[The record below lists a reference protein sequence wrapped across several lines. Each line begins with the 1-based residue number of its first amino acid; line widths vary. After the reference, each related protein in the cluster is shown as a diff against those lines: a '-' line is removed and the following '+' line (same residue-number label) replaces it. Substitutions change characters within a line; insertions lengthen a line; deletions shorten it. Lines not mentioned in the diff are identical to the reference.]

1 MSEVVEHKARGT
13 SRTSRVQDRMM
24 PDTAGTV
31 RDEDPIENLQMH
43 CEMFLYGS
51 AGPSTLLFDKAAADF
66 FHFAGLHLM
75 TTMFIASDEPGGA
88 AGVFH
93 RILDPMGRASL
104 LTDVDH
110 ILDSPIGETTLRR
123 YIANKC
129 DALATHGRL
138 NWGSQAPEVHAVD
151 SDDAKVAQVDD
162 AICALVSAVGDLA
175 DALALLQS
183 HA

>member
-1 MSEVVEHKARGT
+1 MNATTQSVGV
-13 SRTSRVQDRMM
+13 RT
-24 PDTAGTV
+24 GN
-31 RDEDPIENLQMH
+31 DENPIENLQRH
-43 CEMFLYGS
+43 CEMYLYGTV
-51 AGPSTLLFDKAAADF
+51 GPSTLFLDPAAEDF

-104 LTDVDH
+104 LVDVDY
-110 ILDSPIGETTLRR
+110 ILDSPIGETTLRW

-138 NWGSQAPEVHAVD
+138 NWGSQAPEVRAVD
-151 SDDAKVAQVDD
+151 IDDAKRTQFVD
-162 AICALVSAVGDLA
+162 AICALDSAVGDLA